1 MSITFFKKSVFF
13 IFLMT
18 SGKKS
23 LIMMLMNWILTKYT
37 VKKFITIFFMTLFV
51 LTVVV
56 ALFDLIEL
64 LRRISKGETAGF
76 FDALMMTALKSP
88 QMMHIILP
96 FVVLLAGL
104 IFCLL
109 FNRSSELVVMRAV
122 GLSVWNILGP
132 LVIVV
137 LLIGL
142 LDTMVFSPVTA
153 WTARRYE
160 RMEERLGLTHSNPM
174 TWSEDGF
181 WLREQTDQGVQIL
194 RASQIIQEKKK
205 VYLKNVSVFELDN
218 EGVFVRQTEGTEA
231 SLSKGVL
238 SVQNAFVLDPIA
250 ENSQTREIQE
260 FDTELSLDR
269 ILEKFD
275 DPQTMSFWRFPRFI
289 KFLQESG
296 FSTAQHAMYYNE
308 LMAFPLFLI
317 SMLLIAVAVT
327 VSSGNRQGKTFMKV
341 LLAIGGGFLLY
352 FISRITNVLGLSGS
366 LPYFLA
372 AWGPSLIC
380 IPLCLSALLHMEDG

>member
-1 MSITFFKKSVFF
+1 MPV
-13 IFLMT
+13 
-18 SGKKS
+18 
-23 LIMMLMNWILTKYT
+23 MNWILTKYT
-37 VKKFITIFFMTLFV
+37 VKKFITIFLITLFV
-51 LTVVV
+51 LTIVV

-64 LRRISKGETAGF
+64 LRRVSKGETAGF
-76 FDALMMTALKSP
+76 FDALMMTALKAP

-96 FVVLLAGL
+96 FVILLAGL
-104 IFCLL
+104 VFCLL
-109 FNRSSELVVMRAV
+109 FNRSSELIVMRAV
-122 GLSVWNILGP
+122 GLSVWNILVP
-132 LVIVV
+132 LVVVV
-137 LLIGL
+137 LMIGL

-160 RMEERLGLTHSNPM
+160 RMEERLGMTHSNPL

-181 WLREQTDQGVQIL
+181 WLREQTDDGVQIL
-194 RASQIIQEKKK
+194 RASQIIQEKKR

-218 EGVFVRQTEGTEA
+218 DGVFVRQTEGEEA
-231 SLSKGVL
+231 ALNKGVL
-238 SVQNAFVLDPIA
+238 SVKNAFVLDPIG
-250 ENSQTREIQE
+250 ENSKTQDVQE

-289 KFLQESG
+289 QFLEDSG
-296 FSTAQHAMYYNE
+296 FSTAQHAMYFNE
-308 LMAFPLFLI
+308 LIAFPMFLL

-327 VSSGNRQGKTFMKV
+327 VSSGNRQGKTFMKI
-341 LLAIGGGFLLY
+341 LLAIGCGFMLY
-352 FISRITNVLGLSGS
+352 FISRVTNVLGLSGS

>member
-1 MSITFFKKSVFF
+1 
-13 IFLMT
+13 
-18 SGKKS
+18 
-23 LIMMLMNWILTKYT
+23 MNWILTKYT
-37 VKKFITIFFMTLFV
+37 VKKFLLIFLATLFI

-56 ALFDLIEL
+56 GLFDLIEL
-64 LRRISKGETAGF
+64 LRQASKGETAGF
-76 FDALMMTALKSP
+76 FDALMMATLKSP

-96 FVVLLAGL
+96 FVILLSGL

-109 FNRSSELVVMRAV
+109 FNRSSELIVMRAV
-122 GLSVWNILGP
+122 GLSVWNIVMP
-132 LVIVV
+132 LAVVVVI
-137 LLIGL
+137 IGL

-160 RMEERLGLTHSNPM
+160 RMEERLGFTHSTPLV
-174 TWSEDGF
+174 WSEDGF
-181 WLREQTDQGVQIL
+181 WLREQTPDGVQVL
-194 RASQIIQEKKK
+194 RASQIIQKKK
-205 VYLKNVSVFELDN
+205 AVTLKNVSIFELDDQ
-218 EGVFVRQTEGTEA
+218 GVFVRQTEGQEA
-231 SLSKGVL
+231 SLSHGVL
-238 SVQNAFVLDPIA
+238 SVKNAFVLNPVSETSETQDV
-250 ENSQTREIQE
+250 RE
-260 FDTELSLDR
+260 FNTELSLDR

-289 KFLQESG
+289 AFLKESG
-296 FSTAQHAMYYNE
+296 FSTAQHAMYFNE
-308 LMAFPLFLI
+308 LIAFPMFLL

-341 LLAIGGGFLLY
+341 LLAIGMGFILY

-380 IPLCLSALLHMEDG
+380 IPLCLSALLHLEDG

>member
-1 MSITFFKKSVFF
+1 MPV
-13 IFLMT
+13 
-18 SGKKS
+18 
-23 LIMMLMNWILTKYT
+23 MNWILTKYT
-37 VKKFITIFFMTLFV
+37 VKKFITIFLITLFV

-64 LRRISKGETAGF
+64 LRRVSKGETAGF
-76 FDALMMTALKSP
+76 FDALMMTALKAP

-104 IFCLL
+104 VFCLL
-109 FNRSSELVVMRAV
+109 FNRSSELIVMRAV
-122 GLSVWNILGP
+122 GLSVWNILIP
-132 LVIVV
+132 LVVVV
-137 LLIGL
+137 LMIGL

-160 RMEERLGLTHSNPM
+160 RMEEKLGMTHSNPL

-181 WLREQTDQGVQIL
+181 WLREQTANGVQIL

-218 EGVFVRQTEGTEA
+218 NGVFVRQTEGDEA
-231 SLSKGVL
+231 ALNKGIL
-238 SVQNAFVLDPIA
+238 SVKNAFVLDPVG
-250 ENSQTREIQE
+250 ENSKTQEVQE

-289 KFLQESG
+289 KFLEESG
-296 FSTAQHAMYYNE
+296 FSTAQHAMYFHE
-308 LMAFPLFLI
+308 LIAFPMFLL

-327 VSSGNRQGKTFMKV
+327 VSSGNRQGKTFMKI
-341 LLAIGGGFLLY
+341 LLAIGCGFALY

-380 IPLCLSALLHMEDG
+380 IPLCLSALLHLEDG

>member
-1 MSITFFKKSVFF
+1 MIR
-13 IFLMT
+13 
-18 SGKKS
+18 
-23 LIMMLMNWILTKYT
+23 MNWILTKYT
-37 VKKFITIFFMTLFV
+37 VKKFIMIFLATLFV

-56 ALFDLIEL
+56 GLFDLIEL
-64 LRRISKGETAGF
+64 LRQASKGETAGF
-76 FDALMMTALKSP
+76 FDALMMAALKSP

-96 FVVLLAGL
+96 FVVLLSGL

-109 FNRSSELVVMRAV
+109 FNRSSELIVMRAV
-122 GLSVWNILGP
+122 GLSVWNILMP
-132 LVIVV
+132 LAVV
-137 LLIGL
+137 VVLIGL
-142 LDTMVFSPVTA
+142 MDTMVFSPITA

-160 RMEERLGLTHSNPM
+160 RMEERLGFTRSTPLV
-174 TWSEDGF
+174 WSEDGF
-181 WLREQTDQGVQIL
+181 WLREQTDRGVQIL
-194 RASQIIQEKKK
+194 RASQIIQNKKK

-218 EGVFVRQTEGTEA
+218 DGIFVRQTEGDEGA
-231 SLSKGVL
+231 LNKGVL
-238 SVQNAFVLDPIA
+238 SVKNAFVLDPVA
-250 ENSQTREIQE
+250 ENSKTQEVQE

-275 DPQTMSFWRFPRFI
+275 DPQTMSFWRFSRFI
-289 KFLQESG
+289 KFLKESG
-296 FSTAQHAMYYNE
+296 FSTAQHAMYFNE
-308 LMAFPLFLI
+308 LIAFPVFLL

-327 VSSGNRQGKTFMKV
+327 ISSGNRQGRVFMKV

-352 FISRITNVLGLSGS
+352 FISRITNVLGLSGG